1 MAFYVWISVQSSE
14 HNKREE
20 REEIL
25 CIYLP
30 VFKRYVNEMY
40 NVKL

>member
-1 MAFYVWISVQSSE
+1 MYGSVFRVQNIISEKKERRFYVS
-14 HNKREE
+14 
-20 REEIL
+20 L